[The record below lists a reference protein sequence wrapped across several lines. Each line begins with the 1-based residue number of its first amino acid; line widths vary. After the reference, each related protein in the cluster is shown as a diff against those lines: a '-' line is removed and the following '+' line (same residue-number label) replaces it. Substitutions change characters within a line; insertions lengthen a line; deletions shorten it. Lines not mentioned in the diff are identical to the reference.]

1 MKQYKLYSVA
11 MRSKILVTK
20 LRFVV
25 LEQKYKIKYKIDDA
39 VMLNSTSNWQLHW
52 EKLTTVIKIQR
63 HLSGI
68 RWGKIDA

>member
-39 VMLNSTSNWQLHW
+39 VMLNSTSN
-52 EKLTTVIKIQR
+52 
-63 HLSGI
+63 
-68 RWGKIDA
+68 